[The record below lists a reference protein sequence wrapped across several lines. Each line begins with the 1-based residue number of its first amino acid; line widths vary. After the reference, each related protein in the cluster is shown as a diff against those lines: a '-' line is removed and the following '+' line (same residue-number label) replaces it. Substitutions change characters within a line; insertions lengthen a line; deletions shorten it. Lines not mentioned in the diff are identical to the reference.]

1 MGVKRFLLGFCV
13 AASAAAGLWYF
24 RKPTA
29 EERMAAYEKAATA
42 RGGVIYH
49 TTLLDK
55 HMIFEAE
62 SCRVYLLDNS
72 GDEVQRT
79 KVVRSGFYFFLD
91 GCMEQRFSREGEYL
105 HVFLAN
111 RAIGAGGGNTS
122 GGDYRTKD
130 GVTWEKRM
138 DRGWENVD
146 TAQM

>member
-1 MGVKRFLLGFCV
+1 MKRFLLGFCV

-24 RKPTA
+24 RTPTA
-29 EERMAAYEKAATA
+29 EERLAAYERAAAA
-42 RGGVIYH
+42 RGSVIYH
-49 TTLLDK
+49 TTLLDR
-55 HMIFEAE
+55 HMVFEAE

-72 GDEVQRT
+72 GAEVKRT

-105 HVFLAN
+105 HVFLSN

-130 GVTWEKRM
+130 GVSWEKHV
-138 DRGWENVD
+138 DRGWEAVE